1 MKKKAI
7 KRNLLGLFLVIFLD
21 LLGVGI
27 IIPVLAPLFYS
38 SGSAFVPAHWDEQTI
53 NLTYGLLIGIY
64 PIMQFF
70 GAPILGSLAD
80 RFGRK
85 KLLTTSLV
93 GTLIGYLITGFGIL
107 TGQLWMVFAGRGLDG
122 FTGGNIAVAN
132 SAIAD
137 MSSEEDRAS
146 NFGLVGAAFGLGFI
160 FGPFLGGILSNP
172 EVLPWFNSATP
183 FWATA
188 ILTTINLFVI
198 AAVFKETL
206 KESILTKLSIFT
218 GFQNLRKAMHMTE
231 MHAIFFVTFLHQF
244 GFAFFTQFFPVY
256 LVSKFQYTEME
267 IGLLFGYTGIWI
279 AFGQG
284 ILTRIVAKFA
294 GPVKALKRSLLV
306 LSLSLGSLL
315 LATAPW
321 MFFFIKP
328 MIAMAEGVTFPNT
341 TAVASNLSPSNKQGE
356 VMGIISSI
364 RAAGMAIPPLAAI
377 VLLTINQNLAILSSA
392 GIVLLAWLAFMY
404 GFRKTESV

>member
-7 KRNLLGLFLVIFLD
+7 KRNLFGLFLVIFLD

-27 IIPVLAPLFYS
+27 IIPVLAPLIYDANS
-38 SGSAFVPAHWDEQTI
+38 TLVPAGWDARQI
-53 NLTYGLLIGIY
+53 NLLYGLMIGIY

-93 GTLIGYLITGFGIL
+93 GTLIGYLITGWGIM
-107 TGQLWMVFAGRGLDG
+107 TGQLWLIFAGRGLDG

-160 FGPFLGGILSNP
+160 FGPFLGGVLSNP
-172 EVLPWFNSATP
+172 ELVPWFSSQLP
-183 FWATA
+183 FWVTA
-188 ILTTINLFVI
+188 GLTSINLFVI
-198 AAVFKETL
+198 AAAFKETL
-206 KESILTKLSIFT
+206 KDSIFTKLSIFT
-218 GFQNLRKAMHMTE
+218 GFKNLYKALHMTE
-231 MHAIFFVTFLHQF
+231 LHTIFFVIFLHQL

-256 LVSKFQYTEME
+256 LVQKFAFDETQ

-284 ILTRIVAKFA
+284 VLTRIVAKFA
-294 GPVKALKRSLLV
+294 GPVKALKHSLVVLALALGTLV
-306 LSLSLGSLL
+306 LP
-315 LATAPW
+315 TAPW
-321 MFFFIKP
+321 LFMIIKP
-328 MIAMAEGVTFPNT
+328 IIAMAEGISFPNS
-341 TAVASNLSPSNKQGE
+341 TAIASNLGPNNKQGE
-356 VMGIISSI
+356 IMGIVSSI
-364 RAAGMAIPPLAAI
+364 RAAGMAIPPIAAAL
-377 VLLTINQNLAILSSA
+377 LLTVNQDYA
-392 GIVLLAWLAFMY
+392 LLASSGIIFCAWIVFMV
-404 GFRKTESV
+404 GFRKS

>member
-7 KRNLLGLFLVIFLD
+7 KRNLWGLFLVIFLD

-27 IIPVLAPLFYS
+27 IIPVLAPLIYDANS
-38 SGSAFVPAHWDEQTI
+38 TLVPAGWDARQI
-53 NLTYGLLIGIY
+53 NLLYGLMIGIY

-93 GTLIGYLITGFGIL
+93 GTMIGYLITGWGIM
-107 TGQLWMVFAGRGLDG
+107 TGQLWMIFAGRGLDG

-137 MSSEEDRAS
+137 MSSEKDRAS

-160 FGPFLGGILSNP
+160 FGPFIGGVLSNP
-172 EVLPWFNSATP
+172 ELVPWFSSQLP
-183 FWATA
+183 FWVTA
-188 ILTTINLFVI
+188 GLSALNLIVI
-198 AAVFKETL
+198 AAAFKETL
-206 KESILTKLSIFT
+206 KESIFTKLSVFT
-218 GFQNLRKAMHMTE
+218 GFKNLYKAMHMTE
-231 MHAIFFVTFLHQF
+231 LHTIFFVIFLHQL

-256 LVSKFQYTEME
+256 LVQKFAFDETQ

-284 ILTRIVAKFA
+284 VLTRIVAKFA
-294 GPVKALKRSLLV
+294 GPVKALKHSLVALSLALGTLV
-306 LSLSLGSLL
+306 LPS
-315 LATAPW
+315 APW
-321 MFFFIKP
+321 LFLIIKP
-328 MIAMAEGVTFPNT
+328 IIAMAEGISFPNS
-341 TAVASNLSPSNKQGE
+341 TAIASNLGPSNKQGE
-356 VMGIISSI
+356 IMGIVSSI
-364 RAAGMAIPPLAAI
+364 RAAGMAIPPIAAA
-377 VLLTINQNLAILSSA
+377 LLLSINQDYALLASS
-392 GIVLLAWLAFMY
+392 GIILLAWLVFMF
-404 GFRKTESV
+404 GFRKS

>member
-7 KRNLLGLFLVIFLD
+7 KRNLFGLFLVIFLD

-27 IIPVLAPLFYS
+27 IIPVLAPLIYDANS
-38 SGSAFVPAHWDEQTI
+38 TLVPAGWDARQI
-53 NLTYGLLIGIY
+53 NLLYGLMIGIY

-93 GTLIGYLITGFGIL
+93 GTLIGYLITGWGIM
-107 TGQLWMVFAGRGLDG
+107 TGQLWLIFAGRGLDG

-160 FGPFLGGILSNP
+160 FGPFLGGVLSNP
-172 EVLPWFNSATP
+172 ELVPWFSSQLP
-183 FWATA
+183 FWVTA
-188 ILTTINLFVI
+188 GLTAINLFVI
-198 AAVFKETL
+198 AAAFKETL
-206 KESILTKLSIFT
+206 KDSIFTKLSIFT
-218 GFQNLRKAMHMTE
+218 GFKNLYKALHMTE
-231 MHAIFFVTFLHQF
+231 LHTIFFVIFLHQL

-256 LVSKFQYTEME
+256 LVQKFAFNETQ

-284 ILTRIVAKFA
+284 VLTRIVAKFA
-294 GPVKALKRSLLV
+294 GPVKALKHSLVVLALALGTLV
-306 LSLSLGSLL
+306 LP
-315 LATAPW
+315 TAPW
-321 MFFFIKP
+321 LFMIIKP
-328 MIAMAEGVTFPNT
+328 IIAMAEGISFPNS
-341 TAVASNLSPSNKQGE
+341 TAIASNLGPNNKQGE
-356 VMGIISSI
+356 IMGIVSSI
-364 RAAGMAIPPLAAI
+364 RAAGMAIPPIAAAL
-377 VLLTINQNLAILSSA
+377 LLTVNQDYA
-392 GIVLLAWLAFMY
+392 LLASSGIIFCAWIVFMV
-404 GFRKTESV
+404 GFRKA